1 MRNSSYSTFV
11 DLSELLLT
19 SSLWSV
25 FVHVTLGF
33 SLDNFALLSL
43 RIYFVCTTPATGMYG
58 HLENMQN
65 SFS

>member
-1 MRNSSYSTFV
+1 MRNSSYSTSV
-11 DLSELLLT
+11 DLSELLQA

-43 RIYFVCTTPATGMYG
+43 SIYLVCTTPATGVYG
-58 HLENMQN
+58 HLEIMN
-65 SFS
+65 SSS